1 MCKELLT
8 VAGREYELLSENRP
22 YFLGRWFEKEVGG
35 ITHKVT
41 TTDGAK
47 IFFLTD
53 GAQSFTIHF
62 TVITHITTPMFA
74 VSVDGGEPVRR
85 PITEPIIHLPDT
97 NRHTVCLTMDGM
109 SEAEGKWYEEIGF
122 AVKGVTV
129 SEGGRLW
136 GIKPTAPLV
145 FFYGDSI
152 TEGINAL
159 GTRGDSQSNS
169 ATHAYPHY
177 CAEALG
183 VTPYYIGYG
192 ASGIVRVGW
201 FNTMEKAIDRMSRRT
216 RVADFPASNQ
226 FPDLIVINH
235 GTNDGG
241 LLPHEFTVALR
252 DTLIRLSEVYPRV
265 PVAYVIPLF
274 QSQAEVIRTMM
285 AEYPD
290 GHVIETLDWSVAYS
304 DGVHPSA
311 EGAKVFGE
319 RLAEEL
325 KRIFGEEYFMTQHE

>member
-1 MCKELLT
+1 MST
-8 VAGREYELLSENRP
+8 VTVHNRTYEILEESKP
-22 YFLGRWFEKEVGG
+22 CFLGRWFEKEVDG
-35 ITHKVT
+35 TPHMAT

-47 IFFLTD
+47 IYFLIE
-53 GAQSFTIHF
+53 GAESFTVDF
-62 TVITHITTPMFA
+62 TVITRITTPMFA
-74 VSVDGGEPVRR
+74 VSVDGAEPVRK
-85 PITEPIIHLPDT
+85 PITEPTVTLPDT
-97 NRHTVCLTMDGM
+97 GRHAVCLTMDGM

-136 GIKPTAPLV
+136 GIRPTAPLV

-192 ASGIVRVGW
+192 ASGMVRVGW
-201 FNTMEKAIDRMSRRT
+201 FNTMEKALDCMSRRC
-216 RVADFPASNQ
+216 RVADSPAANQ
-226 FPDLIVINH
+226 KPDLIVINH

-241 LLPHEFTVALR
+241 LLPQEFTVALR
-252 DTLIRLSEVYPRV
+252 DTLTRLSEVYPNV
-265 PVAYVIPLF
+265 PVVYVIPLF
-274 QSQAEVIRTMM
+274 QSQAEAIRTLM
-285 AEYPD
+285 ADYPK
-290 GHVIETLDWSVAYS
+290 GHVVETLGWPVTYS
-304 DGVHPSA
+304 DGIHPDA

-319 RLAEEL
+319 RLAAEL
-325 KRIFGEEYFMTQHE
+325 KRIFGENHFTIQQE

>member
-1 MCKELLT
+1 MPTITMRNRSYRLL
-8 VAGREYELLSENRP
+8 EESKP
-22 YFLGRWFEKEVGG
+22 CFLGRWLEKEVDGAS
-35 ITHKVT
+35 HHVT

-47 IFFLTD
+47 IYFLTE
-53 GAQSFTIHF
+53 GAESFTVCFSI
-62 TVITHITTPMFA
+62 ITRITTPMYA
-74 VSVDGGEPVRR
+74 ISIDGAEPVRR
-85 PITEPIIHLPDT
+85 PITEPTVTLPDT
-97 NRHTVCLTMDGM
+97 GRHTVCLTMDGM

-136 GIKPTAPLV
+136 GIQPTAPLV

-159 GTRGDSQSNS
+159 GTAGDSQSNS

-183 VTPYYIGYG
+183 ITPYYIGYG

-201 FNTMEKAIDRMSRRT
+201 FNTMEKAIDRLSRRCP
-216 RVADFPASNQ
+216 VADSSAANHV
-226 FPDLIVINH
+226 PDLIVINH

-252 DTLIRLSEVYPRV
+252 DTLMRLSEVYPGT
-265 PVAYVIPLF
+265 PVVYVIPLF
-274 QSQAEVIRTMM
+274 QSQAEVIRSLM
-285 AEYPD
+285 AEYPN
-290 GHVIETLDWSVAYS
+290 GHVVETLGWPVAYS

-311 EGAKVFGE
+311 QGAKVFGE
-319 RLAEEL
+319 KLAEEL
-325 KRIFGEEYFMTQHE
+325 NRIFGKDFFTTQHKS